1 MTPRLLRLVQLV
13 FEFAYSQLI
22 RDWASW
28 QKENGQAFRSLCSVL
43 EVLSPNSNEKLTPGN
58 LTRIRLDDVRDMPT
72 VKMPYGNDVAVVH
85 ASSGM
90 RRIIALAYF
99 LVWCWEEHKKAA
111 KLLSENTSNQ
121 VVFLIDEVE
130 SHLHPKWQRKIIPAL
145 LKVVQSLIS
154 GAEVQVLAV
163 THSPLVMASVET
175 QFSELDDAWFD
186 LDLVQQNNDFKVEFV
201 KRPFIKLGDFSNWLT
216 SPAFD
221 LKSARSEEAEEL
233 VVV

>member
-1 MTPRLLRLVQLV
+1 M
-13 FEFAYSQLI
+13 
-22 RDWASW
+22 
-28 QKENGQAFRSLCSVL
+28 
-43 EVLSPNSNEKLTPGN
+43 
-58 LTRIRLDDVRDMPT
+58 
-72 VKMPYGNDVAVVH
+72 
-85 ASSGM
+85 
-90 RRIIALAYF
+90 
-99 LVWCWEEHKKAA
+99 
-111 KLLSENTSNQ
+111 LSENTSNQ

-145 LKVVQSLIS
+145 LNVVQSLIA

-216 SPAFD
+216 GPAFD